1 MSKLEEITAVCR
13 CLNEDG
19 LRIAY
24 NAVLS
29 IHDKKQYSKPY
40 KPAAKDIDAQ
50 FDEVINL
57 VGR

>member
-1 MSKLEEITAVCR
+1 MSKLAEITAVCR

-19 LRIAY
+19 LR
-24 NAVLS
+24 LS
-29 IHDKKQYSKPY
+29 IRDKKQYSKPY
-40 KPAAKDIDAQ
+40 KAAAKDIDAQ

>member
-1 MSKLEEITAVCR
+1 MKIDDIMKICR

-19 LRIAY
+19 LR
-24 NAVLS
+24 LS
-29 IHDKKQYSKPY
+29 IRDKKQYSKPY
-40 KPAAKDIDAQ
+40 KAAAKDIDAQ

>member
-1 MSKLEEITAVCR
+1 MSKLDEILTVCR
-13 CLNEDG
+13 TLNEDG

-29 IHDKKQYSKPY
+29 IRDKKQYGKPC
-40 KPAAKDIDAQ
+40 KAAAKDIDAQ

>member
-29 IHDKKQYSKPY
+29 IRDKKQYSKPY
-40 KPAAKDIDAQ
+40 KAAAKDIDAQ
-50 FDEVINL
+50 FDEVIN
-57 VGR
+57 

>member
-1 MSKLEEITAVCR
+1 MKIDDIMKICR

-40 KPAAKDIDAQ
+40 KAAAKDIDAQ